1 MKKLIAILAVFAFL
15 GTALFA
21 QDEGSWSVSSNGTI
35 GTRIDFVPMFDEG
48 GHATV
53 VMRGPEDYHN
63 NTEEVRGNLNIRYNK
78 GGLSTG
84 LNIRQHTGTFGGIIA
99 VLSFNGENFQ
109 FAAEQTL
116 NHLLTGVATNNRR
129 VLWGNYT
136 FQVLN
141 GIKLEAA
148 VAKDQGNQ
156 FATTDILGY
165 NTYTHH
171 DTIGNNYLL
180 LDASPME
187 GLNLGFIMRRF
198 FFAGESETTPP
209 STPPVLGN
217 PADFLT
223 ESIQRTVLGAKYSTG
238 PVGVAVQ
245 FALRGQGQTYKW
257 DEDENDIVE
266 DAKPINSALYLGLS
280 YKINDQM
287 SAGLEFRG
295 EFGGQNVYLDTGATK
310 PTIQDAAYIGIGAK
324 FDFSQGPFGAGVS
337 FQFKD
342 DDRVDIST
350 LSGPIAKEVYDHNQQ
365 IIISPSIRFDVVENY
380 LRVQFDG
387 EFTFYE
393 AFKGPAVGDYESK
406 LGYMVQPAIFFNFL
420 GTGAGTWSTGF
431 WFRWRI
437 EGVAEAEAH
446 TKNVLQLTFKW
457 QF

>member
-15 GTALFA
+15 GAALFA
-21 QDEGSWSVSSNGTI
+21 QEGSWSVSSNGTI

-48 GHATV
+48 GHASV

-63 NTEEVRGNLNIRYNK
+63 NTEEVRGNLNFRYNK
-78 GGLSTG
+78 GGLTTG
-84 LNIRQHTGTFGGIIA
+84 LNIRQHTGAAGGIIA
-99 VLSFNGENFQ
+99 VLEFNKDNFQ
-109 FAAEQTL
+109 FAAHQQL
-116 NHLLTGVATNNRR
+116 NHLLTQVASNNRR

-136 FQVLN
+136 FGVLN
-141 GIKLEAA
+141 GIKLEAS
-148 VAKDQGNQ
+148 VAKEQGNQ

-171 DTIGNNYLL
+171 DTIGQNYLL

-187 GLNLGFIMRRF
+187 GLNLGFITRQ
-198 FFAGESETTPP
+198 FFATS
-209 STPPVLGN
+209 ST
-217 PADFLT
+217 DFLT

-257 DEDENDIVE
+257 DEDESGIVE

-295 EFGGQNVYLDTGATK
+295 EFGGQKFWLDTDSMKAVFQDGA
-310 PTIQDAAYIGIGAK
+310 YLGIGAK

-342 DDRVDIST
+342 DDRHGIDFAGMDPTDPDFDPADYIRS
-350 LSGPIAKEVYDHNQQ
+350 KESYDHNQQ
-365 IIISPSIRFDVVENY
+365 IIISPSVRFDVVENY
-380 LRVQFDG
+380 LRVQFDA
-387 EFTFYE
+387 EFTLYE